1 MGEIF
6 RSKDKESRLFFK
18 VEQDRGPSDLL
29 QWSESASFKARE
41 KDLLGEEVS
50 RPKQRGANE
59 VEIHGGEKGEFE
71 GDSIE
76 KSQPTSVRKGGW
88 GEAVPT
94 TYVDEIDHE
103 MQQQR

>member
-18 VEQDRGPSDLL
+18 VEQDGGTSDLL
-29 QWSESASFKARE
+29 QRSESASFKARE
-41 KDLLGEEVS
+41 KDLLGEEDS
-50 RPKQRGANE
+50 QPKQRGGANE

-76 KSQPTSVRKGGW
+76 KSQPTSVHKGGW
-88 GEAVPT
+88 GEAVPM

-103 MQQQR
+103 MQQ